1 MTQTKTESRVRSI
14 IEIAQRIEIEHGG
27 EGKLCHYTIN
37 GVTFYLPEDGL
48 RSVYPFGSINYAG
61 IEVNLCGRITVEYPG
76 LAYFPIDL
84 EAWFLT
90 VERRT
95 AGKST
100 LDESNIISDF
110 QAVAGVQE
118 YESYPVP
125 ERIAET
131 IIDPVHRTKAEILD
145 QLMGSKSIN
154 FNK

>member
-14 IEIAQRIEIEHGG
+14 IEKARQIKIASG
-27 EGKLCHYTIN
+27 ESGELCHHKIN
-37 GVTFYLPEDGL
+37 GVAFYVPEGGIDEHI
-48 RSVYPFGSINYAG
+48 PFASIKYAG
-61 IEVNLCGRITVEYPG
+61 VEINLFGLIAVEYPG

-100 LDESNIISDF
+100 LDESNIVSDF
-110 QAVAGVQE
+110 QLVVDVEE
-118 YESYPVP
+118 YPMP
-125 ERIAET
+125 ERIVET
-131 IIDPVHRTKAEILD
+131 IIDPVHRTKADLLD

>member
-14 IEIAQRIEIEHGG
+14 IERARQIKIASGEGG
-27 EGKLCHYTIN
+27 ELCHHTIN

-95 AGKST
+95 DGKST
-100 LDESNIISDF
+100 LDESNIVSDF
-110 QAVAGVQE
+110 QLVVDVEE
-118 YESYPVP
+118 YPMP
-125 ERIAET
+125 ERIVET
-131 IIDPVHRTKAEILD
+131 IIDPVHQAKADLLD